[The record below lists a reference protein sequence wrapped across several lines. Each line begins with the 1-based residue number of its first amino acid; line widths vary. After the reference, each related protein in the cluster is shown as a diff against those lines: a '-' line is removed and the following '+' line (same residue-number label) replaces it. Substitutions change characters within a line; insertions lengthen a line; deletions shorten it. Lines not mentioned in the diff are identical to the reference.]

1 MPPTIAVVED
11 EAPIQL
17 MYKMK
22 LEREGFRVATASNG
36 REGLEV
42 AKELH
47 PALMLLDLRMPSMS
61 GDAMLER
68 MRATEWGK
76 DIRVVILTNISKDEA
91 PAVLRLLNVDRY
103 VVKAHC
109 TPTQVVEIVREVLD
123 MPGSSHSVSLA

>member
-1 MPPTIAVVED
+1 MPPTIALVED
-11 EAPIQL
+11 EAPIQP

-36 REGLEV
+36 REGLEI

-47 PALMLLDLRMPSMS
+47 PDLVLLDLRMPNMN
-61 GDAMLER
+61 GDVMLGK
-68 MRATEWGK
+68 MRATDWGK

-91 PAVLRLLNVDRY
+91 PAMLRLLNVDRY

-123 MPGSSHSVSLA
+123 MPSSSHPISTA